1 MSLLEL
7 SKKDSY
13 WRSIALKIC
22 RNKFMADDIV
32 QEMYLKLCNNDKDK
46 NDFYVIIVMRNIF
59 LDTIKKDKMLTS
71 LASENNIQ
79 IKQLSNGFNDNDDK
93 EREMHKIDFF
103 DVEDKSINHKFE
115 YSDNEQ
121 KFIDNLKW
129 YEKELIELTSDYSFR
144 EIEKIYNINYQ
155 FVRRILNKTKVKWQ
169 EQKF

>member
-1 MSLLEL
+1 MSLIEL

-13 WRSIALKIC
+13 WRGIALKIC
-22 RNKFMADDIV
+22 RNKFLADDIV
-32 QEMYLKLCNNDKDK
+32 QEMYIKLCNNDKCK

-59 LDTIKKDKMLTS
+59 LDTIKKEKILTS

-79 IKQLSNGFNDNDDK
+79 MKQLSNDFNDNDDK
-93 EREMHKIDFF
+93 EIEMNVIDYF

>member
-59 LDTIKKDKMLTS
+59 LDTIKKNKMFLDVD
-71 LASENNIQ
+71 NYDF
-79 IKQLSNGFNDNDDK
+79 KDNDITF
-93 EREMHKIDFF
+93 EID
-103 DVEDKSINHKFE
+103 
-115 YSDNEQ
+115 DNE
-121 KFIDNLKW
+121 KELIEGLKW
-129 YEKELIELTSDYSFR
+129 YEKELIEMSYDKSFHEIQR
-144 EIEKIYNINYQ
+144 ELNINYQ
-155 FVRRILNKTKVKWQ
+155 FVRRILNKTKTKWQ
-169 EQKF
+169 DQKNKKD